1 MKYASIVGEKWK
13 NATNDP
19 TDPTDLASIN
29 ASIST
34 VTDALN
40 QATALFNQASTNLT
54 TCYGLSQAA
63 CLQKTGGYAHS
74 TWSPQYDNNK
84 ALIVTL
90 KAQLQGLLTLQTSV
104 AATQASTADTI
115 AQTAAATSSAAA
127 ANQAV
132 AQAGIATSEATATKW
147 VLYVGI
153 GVGLIALVITGI
165 VMFKKYKKKL

>member
-13 NATNDP
+13 NAT

-29 ASIST
+29 ASIAS

-40 QATALFNQASTNLT
+40 NATALFNQASTNLT
-54 TCYGLSQAA
+54 TCNGLSQSA

-84 ALIVTL
+84 ALIITL
-90 KAQLQGLLTLQTSV
+90 KGQLQDLLKLQTSV

-127 ANQAV
+127 ANDAV
-132 AQAGIATSEATATKW
+132 AQADIATSGATATKW

-153 GVGLIALVITGI
+153 GVGIVALIVTGI
-165 VMFKKYKKKL
+165 VMFKKYNKKL